1 MKYLKKKLKQSFLL
15 TLIRLIGC
23 LAIILPIKLEAQ
35 SPVLPF
41 QNPQLSADVR
51 AFDLVKRLSL
61 EEKVMQMLN
70 KAPAVKRLGIPA
82 YDWWNESLHGVA
94 RTEYNVTVYP
104 QAIGMAAGW
113 DPSAFKLMGKY
124 IAEEGRAIYNL
135 SAVNGSTGIYHGL
148 TYWTPNINIFRDPR
162 WGRGQETY
170 GEDPY
175 LTGQLGKGFV
185 NGLQGTDPHYLT
197 AAACAKHF
205 AVHSGPE
212 PSRHTFNTTV
222 SRYDLWDTYLPAF
235 KELIVNARVA
245 GVMCAYNALGG
256 QPCCG
261 NDLLMTDIL
270 RNQWKFTG
278 YVTSDCWAIDDFFKN
293 HKTHKGA
300 ESAAADAV
308 FHGTDLECGT
318 DAYKALVQAV
328 KDKLIPEEQINVS
341 VRRLFAI
348 RFRLGLFDK
357 DCKYNL
363 IGKEVLESV
372 PHQQLALKIARQSIV
387 LLKNETQLLPLKKTL
402 KKIAVIGPNADNET
416 SVLGNYNGF
425 PSVISTPLKAIKA
438 KLGSNTQVYYEKATG
453 YTDGRVAYA
462 IKNPAAFSID
472 GHTGFKAEYFKNITL
487 SGTPVYGNYEET
499 IAHRW
504 PENGDVV
511 DGIKANGFSARWSTV
526 FTPDSSGLYSF
537 KITGRDGYR
546 LLVNGVQKAADWGL
560 HGSTTIDF
568 VQQYEAGNKYKIEL
582 EFYQGD
588 ALGRIAA
595 IKLIPGR
602 VKENKPADIAAR
614 VSDADVI
621 VFVGGISPELEG
633 EEMPV
638 SQTGFAGGDRTS
650 IALPAIQTETLKALY
665 ATGKPVVFVLMTGS
679 AIAIE
684 WENRHIP
691 AIVNGW
697 YGGQAAG
704 TALADVLFGD
714 YNPSGRLP
722 VTFYK
727 SDSDL
732 PPFESYAMAG
742 RTYRYF
748 KGEVAYPFGFGLS
761 YSKFGYSWGK
771 QRIKV
776 TAGKITGVIN
786 IKNQGIREGDEVA
799 QIYIQYP
806 DGTGEEL
813 PQKEL
818 RQFKR
823 INLKPGAVGSI
834 ELSIPV
840 TSLKKWSEQ
849 EGKLI
854 LRPGRYKILA
864 GPNSNDSVLHGEV
877 FIR

>member
-1 MKYLKKKLKQSFLL
+1 MRYLKKRWSNPFLQATVCSVFL
-15 TLIRLIGC
+15 WGNLFNES
-23 LAIILPIKLEAQ
+23 KAQ
-35 SPVLPF
+35 NTALPF
-41 QNPQLSADVR
+41 QNQKLSAETR
-51 AFDLVKRLSL
+51 AFDLVKRLTL

-70 KAPAVKRLGIPA
+70 KAPAITRLGIPA

-113 DPSAFKLMGKY
+113 DPDAFKQMGTY
-124 IAEEGRAIYNL
+124 VAEEGRAIYNL
-135 SAVNGSTGIYHGL
+135 SIAKGGTGIYHGL

-170 GEDPY
+170 GEDPF
-175 LTGQLGKGFV
+175 LTGRLGKGFV

-212 PSRHTFNTTV
+212 SYRHTFNTTV
-222 SRYDLWDTYLPAF
+222 SNYDLWDTYLPAF
-235 KELIVNARVA
+235 KELIVNAKVA

-270 RNQWKFTG
+270 RNQWKFKG

-293 HKTHKGA
+293 HKTHKNA

-318 DAYKALVQAV
+318 DAYKALVQGV
-328 KDKLIPEEQINVS
+328 KDKLIDEEQINIS
-341 VRRLFAI
+341 VRRLFSI

-363 IGKEVLESV
+363 IGKDALESK
-372 PHQQLALKIARQSIV
+372 PHQQLALKMARQSIV
-387 LLKNETQLLPLKKTL
+387 LLKNEGQLLPLKKTYR
-402 KKIAVIGPNADNET
+402 KIAVIGPNADNET

-425 PSVISTPLKAIKA
+425 PSVITTPFNAIKA
-438 KLGSNTQVYYEKATG
+438 KVGAGTKVYYEKATG
-453 YTDGRVAYA
+453 YTDNRVAYP
-462 IKNPAAFSID
+462 INNAAALTID
-472 GHTGFKAEYFKNITL
+472 GHTGFKVEYFKNTEL
-487 SGTPVYGNYEET
+487 SGTPVFTSYEDT

-504 PENGDVV
+504 PENGEVV
-511 DGIKANGFSARWSTV
+511 DGIKANGFSARWTTV
-526 FTPDSSGLYSF
+526 FTPDSTGLYSF

-546 LLVNGVQKAADWGL
+546 LLVDGVQKAADWGQ

-568 VQQYEAGNKYKIEL
+568 VQQYTAGKKYQVVL
-582 EFYQGD
+582 EFYQGS
-588 ALGRIAA
+588 APGRIAA
-595 IKLIPGR
+595 IKMLPGR
-602 VKENKPADIAAR
+602 VKENKPEDIASR

-638 SQTGFAGGDRTS
+638 SQTGFSGGDRTS
-650 IALPAIQTETLKALY
+650 ITLPAIQTETLKALH
-665 ATGKPVVFVLMTGS
+665 ATGKPVVLVLMTGS
-679 AIAIE
+679 AIAMD
-684 WENRHIP
+684 WENKHIP

-704 TALADVLFGD
+704 AAIADVIFGD
-714 YNPSGRLP
+714 YNPSGKLP

-761 YSKFGYSWGK
+761 YSKFGYSFAK
-771 QRIKV
+771 QNIKV
-776 TAGKITGVIN
+776 NAGKITGTVT
-786 IKNQGIREGDEVA
+786 IKNLGARKGDEVV
-799 QIYIQYP
+799 QVYIQYP
-806 DGTGEEL
+806 NGINEML
-813 PQKEL
+813 PLKEL
-818 RQFKR
+818 RQFNR
-823 INLKPGAVGSI
+823 ISLSPGASKNVSV
-834 ELSIPV
+834 SIPV
-840 TSLKKWSEQ
+840 SSLKKWDEKA
-849 EGKLI
+849 GKLT
-854 LRPGRYKILA
+854 LRPGRYKVLV
-864 GPNSNDSVLHGEV
+864 GPNSKSSLVQAEV
-877 FIR
+877 YVH